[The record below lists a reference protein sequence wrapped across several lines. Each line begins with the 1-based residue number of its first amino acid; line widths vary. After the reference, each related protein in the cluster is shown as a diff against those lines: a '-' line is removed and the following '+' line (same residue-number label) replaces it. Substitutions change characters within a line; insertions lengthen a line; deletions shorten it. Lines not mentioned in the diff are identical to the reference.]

1 MRYWPSSTPS
11 DNAETTHHQARAGVP
26 FAEFTR
32 GYPVL
37 GITFRILVTCPP
49 SEARSLLQQIQS
61 LAAARGSIRRT
72 GKT

>member
-37 GITFRILVTCPP
+37 GINFITQRSGLETNVFGEPIY
-49 SEARSLLQQIQS
+49 RSLTTQS
-61 LAAARGSIRRT
+61 FAEA
-72 GKT
+72 KP

>member
-37 GITFRILVTCPP
+37 GITFRT
-49 SEARSLLQQIQS
+49 
-61 LAAARGSIRRT
+61 LAARRSAVDQAILQN
-72 GKT
+72 

>member
-37 GITFRILVTCPP
+37 GITFLTPI
-49 SEARSLLQQIQS
+49 S
-61 LAAARGSIRRT
+61 G
-72 GKT
+72 